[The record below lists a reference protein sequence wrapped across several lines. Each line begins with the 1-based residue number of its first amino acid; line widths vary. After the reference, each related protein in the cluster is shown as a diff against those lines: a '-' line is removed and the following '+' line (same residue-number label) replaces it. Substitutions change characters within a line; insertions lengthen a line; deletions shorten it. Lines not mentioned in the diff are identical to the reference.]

1 MSKPPFILYRATLIS
16 VFAGMASSCEVAKV
30 GEGHYVVRARDTQ
43 ANSQQVASQA
53 KKSPPPQTSQ
63 TVVKNASVKSSPE
76 PATSFVG
83 LGYISDPALRGAA
96 YDGTIAG
103 RRDFEN
109 NKSCDPSRYDS
120 YLKAQRR
127 FNNEEISYFHRGY
140 MALYRGTKERAQNRA
155 KSASPW

>member
-1 MSKPPFILYRATLIS
+1 MKKTISILCLATLIS
-16 VFAGMASSCEVAKV
+16 AFASMITSCEVAKV
-30 GEGHYVVRARDTQ
+30 GEGHYVVRVRDIP

-63 TVVKNASVKSSPE
+63 TVVKNASVKSSRE

-120 YLKAQRR
+120 YLKTQRG
-127 FNNEEISYFHRGY
+127 FDNKKISYFHDGY
-140 MALYRGTKERAQNRA
+140 MALYRGTKEKAQNRA